1 MASVQSKIVDANGE
15 PIQYEVLA
23 EEISAGGIT
32 GIRQPWHSGVA
43 DNLDPVRLAGILRSA
58 AEGSQYDYLTLAE
71 EMEERDG
78 HYASVLST
86 RKLALAG
93 LDVRV
98 DAASDDARDVAIADA
113 VRAIVDAPEFGDLVF
128 DLTDALGKGYAV
140 AEILWDRSG
149 KVWTPVRFE
158 HRDPRFFTWDRDTGR
173 ELRLLDAADPVN
185 GVALAPFK
193 FIVYRPRLRSGLPVR
208 GGLARLVAVAYMC
221 KAWAWKDWMAFA
233 DVFGLPMRV
242 GTYGPGAKEEDIA
255 RLMRAV
261 ANLGSD
267 AAAVIHESTKIVFE
281 AAPNTTGAADFFER
295 LAAFWDKQVSKA
307 VLGQTM
313 TADDGASLSQ
323 AQVHNDVRM
332 DLLKADA
339 KGLQNT
345 LNEALVRPFVDLNF
359 GPGSYPRLVLHVPEP
374 EDLQQLVDALEKLV
388 PLGLEVEQS
397 VIRDK
402 LGLPDPATGAEV
414 KLLRAPAVAPAQPAF
429 NRALNAVT
437 GEPARD
443 ALANPAGTSGSP
455 VGQTAGTPSAFPDQ
469 DALGQLLDVIDAGT
483 LNAQA
488 AALLQ
493 PLIDLAQRDP
503 QAALDAIA
511 TTLPDMDDAQ
521 LQNTLARALFVAD
534 AWGRF
539 NA

>member
-1 MASVQSKIVDANGE
+1 MARKKKSQPQLQKRMPAPVDVQQLS
-15 PIQYEVLA
+15 

-32 GIRQPWHSGVA
+32 GIRQPWHASVA
-43 DNLDPVRLAGILRSA
+43 DNLAPQRLASILRAA
-58 AEGSQYDYLTLAE
+58 AEGDARDYLTLAE

-98 DAASDDARDVAIADA
+98 DAASDEARDVAIADA
-113 VRAIVDAPEFGDLVF
+113 VRALTQAPAFGDLLF

-140 AEILWDRSG
+140 AEILWDRNGSIW
-149 KVWTPVRFE
+149 VPERYE
-158 HRDPRFFTWDRDTGR
+158 HRDPRFFAWDRTTGR
-173 ELRLLDAADPVN
+173 ELRLLDDANPADGIP
-185 GVALAPFK
+185 LPPYK
-193 FIVYRPRLRSGLPVR
+193 FIVHRPRLRAGLPVR
-208 GGLARLVAVAYMC
+208 SGLARLVAVSYMC

-242 GTYGPGAKEEDIA
+242 GTYGPGAKEEDIN

-267 AAAVIHESTKIVFE
+267 AAAVIHEATNIRFE
-281 AAPNTTGAADFFER
+281 AAPNTAGAADFFER
-295 LAAFWDKQVSKA
+295 LATFWDKQVSKA

-323 AQVHNDVRM
+323 AKVHDGVRK

-339 KGLQNT
+339 KGLQAT
-345 LNEALVRPFVDLNF
+345 LNDDLIRPFVDLNF
-359 GPGSYPRLVLHVPEP
+359 GPGSYPQLVLHVPEE
-374 EDLQQLVDALEKLV
+374 EDLRLLVESLEKLV

-414 KLLRAPAVAPAQPAF
+414 KLLGAPAAAPAAVPAAPAV
-429 NRALNAVT
+429 
-437 GEPARD
+437 
-443 ALANPAGTSGSP
+443 
-455 VGQTAGTPSAFPDQ
+455 
-469 DALGQLLDVIDAGT
+469 
-483 LNAQA
+483 NAQA
-488 AALLQ
+488 LNREQVATPDREDQLAALLADAAD
-493 PLIDLAQRDP
+493 PLVSDWIDQVRELVDGAGSLEELRDGLLDLLPTMDAGKFADVMQHALAVAGAAGMLD
-503 QAALDAIA
+503 ALD
-511 TTLPDMDDAQ
+511 DS
-521 LQNTLARALFVAD
+521 RA
-534 AWGRF
+534 
-539 NA
+539 